1 MEYEIRQIHLSVEK
15 LGLPDINYGEENT
28 DVIVEMT
35 DGNLYAASFYSYGNL
50 DKVIAR
56 HRASGEFLDGKYFWV
71 EGMVFVLNCEM
82 NTIAEVVRYQI
93 DEGDFDRIF
102 KLL

>member
-56 HRASGEFLDGKYFWV
+56 HRASGEFLDGKLNGTLLFSSR
-71 EGMVFVLNCEM
+71 VLKRGNM
-82 NTIAEVVRYQI
+82 AVILSQVSM
-93 DEGDFDRIF
+93 
-102 KLL
+102 